1 MKMQPLWPPDFMLIE
16 QRAGTPHVEVARPEK
31 ALPYWRSSDLP
42 EIKFKGA
49 SSAEQLGV
57 FKTNRKRLKSEYPI
71 QNGNCNLV
79 AKIAV
84 RRSLSAPAVETDRAH
99 PTFPQMADRMH
110 DGKAH
115 YNPSQML
122 LWREGGPI
130 GVFVSDFVAG
140 PRARARTSPEEHRH
154 HQSAPQLSTDKM
166 RLSQNTERKTIARM
180 STEGCTCEGQVRD
193 RPVRLPLARLRL
205 LDSGAALVF
214 IRALP
219 PRPPREMRFFVN
231 AKT

>member
-1 MKMQPLWPPDFMLIE
+1 MLTV
-16 QRAGTPHVEVARPEK
+16 QRASAPHVEVGRPEK
-31 ALPYWRSSDLP
+31 PLPRWRTSDPP
-42 EIKFKGA
+42 EIKFEGA

-57 FKTNRKRLKSEYPI
+57 FKTNRKRLNSEYPI
-71 QNGNCNLV
+71 QNGNCDLV

-84 RRSLSAPAVETDRAH
+84 RRSPSAPAVETDRAH
-99 PTFPQMADRMH
+99 PTFPQLAYGMH
-110 DGKAH
+110 GKVH

-140 PRARARTSPEEHRH
+140 PRARARTSPEEHKHR
-154 HQSAPQLSTDKM
+154 QSAPDLSTDKM
-166 RLSQNTERKTIARM
+166 LQCPARN
-180 STEGCTCEGQVRD
+180 
-193 RPVRLPLARLRL
+193 RPGRLPLASPRL

-219 PRPPREMRFFVN
+219 PRPPREFSVFRQCEDVSERASAPAQWRPSWWRSFPLRW
-231 AKT
+231 ALRR